1 VLFFQGKDFI
11 VRLGMVGSVMALV
24 IGSVLLLVVSSRTT
38 WFDSMKNRSFFAFLH
53 GAGLRIPKAF

>member
-1 VLFFQGKDFI
+1 
-11 VRLGMVGSVMALV
+11 MASVV
-24 IGSVLLLVVSSRTT
+24 GSVLLLVVSSRIM